1 MREILK
7 NIEENEMNIII
18 MGCGK
23 IGGDILANLV
33 TEGHDVTAMDENAEV
48 LSDLT
53 NVYDVMTV
61 CGSGLDYD
69 TLTEAGVRDAEL
81 YLAMTQNDEVNIM
94 SCFLARKMGAKHTVA
109 RISNPEYKGRGL
121 AFIKQQANISMFINP
136 DQVMAAE
143 IFNTLKL
150 PNGIRSEY
158 FSKRNFEMIEMQ
170 VKEYS
175 PLIGHKLFEIRN
187 KIKAKFLV
195 CVVRRGN
202 EVFIPDG
209 NFELKKGDMI
219 NLTASPSEVDKL
231 LKACGYLEKGT
242 RDVMILGGSGPSYYL
257 GKMLSE
263 IRSSVKIIEKD
274 RQRCRE
280 LCEAIPQAVVINGDG
295 AKQEILMEEG
305 LASADAFVSLTG
317 IDEENILMSIF
328 AASQNVPKALTKVDR
343 NEFKIMAEKLGLENI
358 VTPKELIS
366 NSMVRY
372 ARALENSMGSNVE
385 TLYKLMDGAAE
396 ALEFNV
402 KQSFK
407 KVQIPLKYLD
417 LKPNILIGGI
427 VRGRRTIIPG
437 GDDVIMVGDRVVII
451 ATNQRLYDLADIL
464 R

>member
-1 MREILK
+1 
-7 NIEENEMNIII
+7 MNIII

-33 TEGHDVTAMDENAEV
+33 TEGHDVTAMDEKAEV

-69 TLTEAGVRDAEL
+69 TLTEAGVKDTEL
-81 YLAMTQNDEVNIM
+81 YLAMTKNDEVNIM

-136 DQVMAAE
+136 DQVTAEE

-150 PNGIRSEY
+150 PSGIRSEY

-242 RDVMILGGSGPSYYL
+242 SDVMILGGSGPAYYL
-257 GKMLSE
+257 GKMLAE

-343 NEFKIMAEKLGLENI
+343 NEFKVMAEKLGLENI
-358 VTPKELIS
+358 VNPKELIS

-402 KQSFK
+402 KPNFK

-417 LKPNILIGGI
+417 LKSDILIGGI

-437 GDDVIMVGDRVVII
+437 GDDVIQVGDRVVVI
-451 ATNQRLYDLADIL
+451 ATNRRLYDLSDIF

>member
-1 MREILK
+1 
-7 NIEENEMNIII
+7 MNIII

>member
-1 MREILK
+1 
-7 NIEENEMNIII
+7 MNIII

-69 TLTEAGVRDAEL
+69 TLTEAGVKDAEL

-136 DQVMAAE
+136 DQVTAAE

-231 LKACGYLEKGT
+231 LKACGYLGKGT

>member
-1 MREILK
+1 
-7 NIEENEMNIII
+7 MNIIV

-23 IGGDILANLV
+23 IGGDILASLV
-33 TEGHDVTAMDENAEV
+33 AESHDVTAIDLDPEV
-48 LSDLT
+48 LNDIT

-61 CGSGLDYD
+61 CGSGVDYD
-69 TLTEAGVRDAEL
+69 TLTEAGAADAEL
-81 YLAMTQNDEVNIM
+81 YLAMTVNDELNIM

-109 RISNPEYKGRGL
+109 RISKPDYRGRGL

-136 DQVMAAE
+136 DQVTAAE

-150 PNGIRSEY
+150 PSGIRSEY

-170 VKEYS
+170 IKEYS
-175 PLIGHKLFEIRN
+175 PLVGLKLFQIRN

-195 CVVRRGN
+195 CVVRRGDQ
-202 EVFIPDG
+202 VFIPDG
-209 NFELKKGDMI
+209 NFELKKGDEI
-219 NLTASPSEVDKL
+219 NLTASPNEVDKL
-231 LKACGYLEKGT
+231 LKACGYLEKGS
-242 RDVMILGGSGPSYYL
+242 RDVMILGGSGPAYYL
-257 GKMLSE
+257 GKMLAE

-305 LASADAFVSLTG
+305 LRSTDAFVSLTG

-328 AASQNVPKALTKVDR
+328 AASQNVPKALTKVNR
-343 NEFKIMAEKLGLENI
+343 NEFKVMAEKLGLENI

-385 TLYKLMDGAAE
+385 TLYKLMNGAAE

-402 KQSFK
+402 KPSFR

-417 LKPNILIGGI
+417 LKPGILIGGI
-427 VRGRRTIIPG
+427 VRGRRTIIPD
-437 GDDVIMVGDRVVII
+437 GDDVIMVGDRVVVI
-451 ATNQRLYDLADIL
+451 ATDQRLYDLADIL

>member
-1 MREILK
+1 
-7 NIEENEMNIII
+7 MNIII

-61 CGSGLDYD
+61 CDSGLDYD

-231 LKACGYLEKGT
+231 LKACGYLEMEP
-242 RDVMILGGSGPSYYL
+242 VML
-257 GKMLSE
+257 
-263 IRSSVKIIEKD
+263 
-274 RQRCRE
+274 
-280 LCEAIPQAVVINGDG
+280 
-295 AKQEILMEEG
+295 
-305 LASADAFVSLTG
+305 
-317 IDEENILMSIF
+317 
-328 AASQNVPKALTKVDR
+328 
-343 NEFKIMAEKLGLENI
+343 
-358 VTPKELIS
+358 
-366 NSMVRY
+366 
-372 ARALENSMGSNVE
+372 
-385 TLYKLMDGAAE
+385 
-396 ALEFNV
+396 
-402 KQSFK
+402 
-407 KVQIPLKYLD
+407 
-417 LKPNILIGGI
+417 
-427 VRGRRTIIPG
+427 
-437 GDDVIMVGDRVVII
+437 
-451 ATNQRLYDLADIL
+451 
-464 R
+464 

>member
-1 MREILK
+1 
-7 NIEENEMNIII
+7 MNIII

-136 DQVMAAE
+136 DQVTAAE

-187 KIKAKFLV
+187 KIIAKFLV

>member
-1 MREILK
+1 
-7 NIEENEMNIII
+7 MNIII

-69 TLTEAGVRDAEL
+69 TLTEAGVKDAEL

-136 DQVMAAE
+136 DQVTAAE

-231 LKACGYLEKGT
+231 LKVCGYLEKGT

>member
-1 MREILK
+1 
-7 NIEENEMNIII
+7 MNIIV

-23 IGGDILANLV
+23 IGRAILASMV
-33 TEGHDVTAMDENAEV
+33 AEGHDVTALDLREDV
-48 LSDLT
+48 LADLA
-53 NVYDVMTV
+53 NVYDVMTI
-61 CGSGLDYD
+61 CGSGSDYD
-69 TLTEAGVRDAEL
+69 TLLEAGVADAEL
-81 YLAMTQNDEVNIM
+81 FVAMTVSDEMNIM

-109 RISNPEYKGRGL
+109 RISSPEYHGRGL

-136 DQVMAAE
+136 DQVTAAE

-150 PNGIRSEY
+150 PSGIRSEY

-170 VKEYS
+170 IKKGS
-175 PLIGHKLFEIRN
+175 PMAGLKLFQVRH
-187 KIKAKFLV
+187 KIDARFLI
-195 CVVRRGN
+195 CVVRRG
-202 EVFIPDG
+202 EDVFIPDG
-209 NFELKKGDMI
+209 NFTLQEGDEI
-219 NLTASPSEVDKL
+219 NLTASPSEVEKL
-231 LKACGYLEKGT
+231 LRACGYFEKKS
-242 RDVMILGGSGPSYYL
+242 RDVMILGGGGVAYYL

-263 IRSSVKIIEKD
+263 IRSSVKIVEGD

-295 AKQEILMEEG
+295 ARQEVLLEEG
-305 LASADAFVSLTG
+305 LKSADAFVSLTE

-328 AASQNVPKALTKVDR
+328 AMSQNVGKAMTKVDR
-343 NEFKIMAEKLGLENI
+343 NEFKVMAEKLGLENI
-358 VTPKELIS
+358 VNPKELIS
-366 NSMVRY
+366 NNMVRY

-402 KQSFK
+402 KSTFK

-417 LKPNILIGGI
+417 FKPGVLIGGI

-437 GDDVIMVGDRVVII
+437 GDDVIQVGDRVVVI
-451 ATNQRLYDLADIL
+451 AAGQRLYDLADIF

>member
-1 MREILK
+1 
-7 NIEENEMNIII
+7 MNIII

-69 TLTEAGVRDAEL
+69 TLTEAGVKDAEL

-136 DQVMAAE
+136 DQVTAAE

-158 FSKRNFEMIEMQ
+158 FSKRYFEMIEMQ

-263 IRSSVKIIEKD
+263 VRSSVKIIEKD

-328 AASQNVPKALTKVDR
+328 AASQNVPKSLTKVDR
-343 NEFKIMAEKLGLENI
+343 NEFKTMAEKLGLENI

-417 LKPNILIGGI
+417 LKPDILIGGI